1 MLQEFEMIKRH
12 TVILASVLLAG
23 ALFTSPVFSAS
34 SKAYEGN
41 KLFNTTCFLCHGK
54 SGKGDGPLTG
64 KLDTPVTDLT
74 NGGHVSQMTDRE
86 LFRIIQG
93 TMAHGTV
100 NKSMPR
106 WGLAI
111 SEPQI
116 HSLVAYI
123 RFLHRSKHQLVGDPE
138 LGQRVYQKN
147 CATCHGSGG
156 KGDGALTNV
165 ITMTPAD
172 HTDGVTMNQISNE
185 QMRKDITI
193 GSTGKGLMPGWKG
206 LLSDAEIDGL
216 ISYIR
221 LLSNH

>member
-1 MLQEFEMIKRH
+1 MIKRH
-12 TVILASVLLAG
+12 TVILASALLAG
-23 ALFTSPVFSAS
+23 AIFTSPVFSAS
-34 SKAYEGN
+34 SKAYAGN
-41 KLFNTTCFLCHGK
+41 QLFNTTCFLCHGK
-54 SGKGDGPLTG
+54 SGKGDGPLAG

-74 NGGHVSQMTDRE
+74 NGGHVSQLSDRE

-123 RFLHRSKHQLVGDPE
+123 RFLHRSKHELAGDPE
-138 LGQRVYQKN
+138 LGKKVYQKN
-147 CATCHGSGG
+147 CATCHGRDG

-165 ITMTPAD
+165 ITMSPAD

-185 QMRKDITI
+185 QMRKTITI
-193 GSTGKGLMPGWKG
+193 GSTGKGLMPGWKD

-221 LLSNH
+221 LLSKH

>member
-1 MLQEFEMIKRH
+1 
-12 TVILASVLLAG
+12 
-23 ALFTSPVFSAS
+23 
-34 SKAYEGN
+34 
-41 KLFNTTCFLCHGK
+41 
-54 SGKGDGPLTG
+54 
-64 KLDTPVTDLT
+64 
-74 NGGHVSQMTDRE
+74 
-86 LFRIIQG
+86 
-93 TMAHGTV
+93 MAHGTV

-123 RFLHRSKHQLVGDPE
+123 RFLHRSKHPLVGDPE
-138 LGQRVYQKN
+138 LGKNAYEKN

-185 QMRKDITI
+185 QMRKTIAI
-193 GSTGKGLMPGWKG
+193 GSTGKGLMPGWEG

-216 ISYIR
+216 VSYIR